1 MKLILSRLGTFL
13 CVVAL
18 VALCGTDALSADL
31 PRYADEQEERL
42 KEVDGE
48 VLDAQIARFRAIFAK
63 DKDEDEIERLD
74 KKFKKLQKTR
84 RELLRSTGK
93 VY

>member
-31 PRYADEQEERL
+31 PRYAD
-42 KEVDGE
+42 
-48 VLDAQIARFRAIFAK
+48 
-63 DKDEDEIERLD
+63 
-74 KKFKKLQKTR
+74 
-84 RELLRSTGK
+84 
-93 VY
+93 

>member
-1 MKLILSRLGTFL
+1 MRLFLSRLVPLIAVTLTLSGTA
-13 CVVAL
+13 AL
-18 VALCGTDALSADL
+18 GADL

-42 KEVDGE
+42 KEADAAVI
-48 VLDAQIARFRAIFAK
+48 DAQIARFRAIFAN
-63 DKDEDEIERLD
+63 DNDEEEIERLD